1 MTLEDYSRNVRGI
14 NDGESF
20 TPEFVVSSPV
30 PCPTPYDDRFQSPA
44 NDIRSDSETRDCH
57 ARRTHWSSGIR
68 IRVEGVVGSFKT
80 SRYDRVV
87 PVAAGFLYFPAGSY
101 ISYNTPIFDKKMFEA
116 VWKPVIS
123 AVAHAFTSFEDDHII
138 ERSIA
143 GFRQCATLAGYLI
156 LPDVFDYVV
165 VSLSQATSLL
175 SEQLPTRVPN
185 YPVVTV
191 ESQPVT
197 VSTLSVKF
205 GTNFR
210 GQLAAVVLFNIVNGN
225 GNALREGWTQVRR
238 DNGFVR
244 LGSSLGIRY
253 SKCSRTS
260 SYTPCSPQ
268 VCCRWRT
275 S

>member
-1 MTLEDYSRNVRGI
+1 MPEEHTGQVGFEYAWKELLARSKQAGMAKATPGRNRLSYHPI
-14 NDGESF
+14 
-20 TPEFVVSSPV
+20 
-30 PCPTPYDDRFQSPA
+30 
-44 NDIRSDSETRDCH
+44 
-57 ARRTHWSSGIR
+57 
-68 IRVEGVVGSFKT
+68 
-80 SRYDRVV
+80 
-87 PVAAGFLYFPAGSY
+87 GSY
-101 ISYNTPIFDKKMFEA
+101 ISHNTPIFDKKMFEV

-123 AVAHAFTSFEDDHII
+123 AVAYAFTSFEDDHNI

-143 GFRQCATLAGYLI
+143 GFRQCATLAGHFV

-191 ESQPVT
+191 ENQPVT

-225 GNALREGWTQVRR
+225 GNALREGWTQVRPSY
-238 DNGFVR
+238 GFIIYR
-244 LGSSLGIRY
+244 SLLASRY
-253 SKCSRTS
+253 SRCSRIFSCTA
-260 SYTPCSPQ
+260 YSPQ
-268 VCCRWRT
+268 TCSRWRT
-275 S
+275 F